1 MIDKSL
7 IKGKIKD
14 IEGYI
19 REMENILVLDTK
31 AILSNTEKIRTLE
44 RSFQLTVDTML
55 DINMHFISE
64 LNLKVPDNF
73 QSTFGIISSQTEIF
87 PEEFADKVAP
97 SVGLRNRL
105 VHRYEEIKPKFFVE
119 QVKKEYK
126 DFVKYLDII
135 NQYLKKIK

>member
-7 IKGKIKD
+7 IKGKIKN

-19 REMENILVLDTK
+19 SEMENILVLDTM

-44 RSFQLTVDTML
+44 RSFQLAVDAML
-55 DINMHFISE
+55 DINMHIISE
-64 LNLKVPDNF
+64 LELKSPDDF
-73 QSTFGIISSQTEIF
+73 QSTFRIISSQKKILS
-87 PEEFADKVAP
+87 EEFAEKIAP
-97 SVGLRNRL
+97 VVGLRNKL
-105 VHRYEEIKPKFFVE
+105 VHQYEEVKPKFFVE

-135 NQYLKKIK
+135 NQYLNKI